1 MADHTRPAL
10 IGYFRE
16 VFFATAPEKAAIR
29 RRFTEFATREGYALD
44 SILCQDFDQTWSEF
58 ERLLELAKLR
68 GVATVVI
75 STPDDL
81 TQDQRHQL
89 EAEARVHVLIAPP
102 P

>member
-1 MADHTRPAL
+1 MADHTRPLL

-16 VFFATAPEKAAIR
+16 IFFATAPEKAAIR
-29 RRFTEFATREGYALD
+29 RRFTEFAAREGYAMD

-58 ERLLELAKLR
+58 DRLIELARVR
-68 GVATVVI
+68 GVSTVVL

-81 TQDQRHQL
+81 TQDQRRQI
-89 EAEARVHVLIAPP
+89 EDAAGVHVLIAPP